1 MKVKVLVTQSCP
13 TLCNPMDWGPWGSSL
28 HGILQARRLEW
39 VAIPFSR
46 ESSCPRDWTWV
57 PWMAGRFFTYCLS
70 HQGISLMA
78 ECYLKILEHKLLRS
92 SEPPVLPFQDTSYSI
107 FLYLY
112 KAPYN
117 KPSLLKL
124 INRYKFPAKK
134 NAVFKVACMLS
145 CSVVFDS
152 LRSHGL

>member
-1 MKVKVLVTQSCP
+1 MFVTQSCH
-13 TLCNPMDWGPWGSSL
+13 TLCDPNDCSL
-28 HGILQARRLEW
+28 PGFSVHGISQARTLEW

-78 ECYLKILEHKLLRS
+78 ECFLKILEHKLLRS
-92 SEPPVLPFQDTSYSI
+92 SEPLVLPFQDTSYSV
-107 FLYLY
+107 FLYFY
-112 KAPYN
+112 KTPYN

-124 INRYKFPAKK
+124 INRYKFPARK

-145 CSVVFDS
+145 CSVVSDA